1 MARNFIPSGIKQL
14 TFFCLLLGIVGG
26 APTVH
31 AADHWVEYKRFEP
44 NPLKPDP
51 DLMYAWDSGKYVIL
65 LTPRS
70 NYDKA
75 IIRKLISSYDR
86 AWEFHIKAAGAPI
99 IKTPENTIN
108 KKATIAVVVKTCGAG
123 CGRIGGHGI
132 EINEEYFKEE
142 YSSILN
148 NTKRRHHIVFYEM
161 GRNFYAYS
169 KQLSVPGGTE
179 ESYNTSISLLYS
191 ISMQFFAIDYA
202 RIPREDWFVA
212 GWVSGATFF
221 KDTEEIYQTYLK
233 DKSFNF
239 DNTIRVQK
247 SPQHQRQSQTY
258 ERGGGDL
265 YAAFFFELARRY
277 GGQKFALRFWKE
289 VGKRPAATSLSS
301 AVDNLVIAASKAA
314 QKNLTTLFV
323 DEWRFPLSEAARAE
337 LTKLFPNRS

>member
-1 MARNFIPSGIKQL
+1 MARNIVTAGMKRF
-14 TFFCLLLGIVGG
+14 TFFCILLSIVGG
-26 APTVH
+26 ARTVH
-31 AADHWVEYKRFEP
+31 AADRSVEYKRFEP
-44 NPLKPDP
+44 NPLMSGPDI
-51 DLMYAWDSGKYVIL
+51 MHAWDSGKYVIL

-70 NYDKA
+70 NYDKT
-75 IIRKLISSYDR
+75 IMRKLISSYDR

-108 KKATIAVVVKTCGAG
+108 NKATIAVVVKTCGAG

-179 ESYNTSISLLYS
+179 ESYNTSVSLLYS

-202 RIPREDWFVA
+202 RIPRDNWFVA
-212 GWVSGATFF
+212 GRVSGTTFF

-247 SPQHQRQSQTY
+247 SPQNQRQTQTY

-265 YAAFFFELARRY
+265 YAAFFFELARRH
-277 GGQKFALRFWKE
+277 GGQKFALKFWKE

-301 AVDNLVIAASKAA
+301 AVDNLIIAASKAA
-314 QKNLTTLFV
+314 GKNLATLFV
-323 DEWRFPLSEAARAE
+323 DEWRFPLSEAAREE
-337 LTKLFPNRS
+337 LARFFSR

>member
-1 MARNFIPSGIKQL
+1 MKQL
-14 TFFCLLLGIVGG
+14 TLIFILLGIIGIG
-26 APTVH
+26 RTGH
-31 AADHWVEYKRFEP
+31 AADRWVEYRRFEP
-44 NPLKPDP
+44 NPLQPTPDI
-51 DLMYAWDSGKYVIL
+51 MYAWDSGKYVTL
-65 LTPRS
+65 LTPRA

-86 AWEFHIKAAGAPI
+86 AWEFHLKAAGAPM

-108 KKATIAVVVKTCGAG
+108 NKATIAVVVKTCGAG
-123 CGRIGGHGI
+123 CGRIGAHGI

-142 YSSILN
+142 YSSLLN
-148 NTKRRHHIVFYEM
+148 NTRRRHHIVFYEM
-161 GRNFYAYS
+161 GRNFYTYS

-179 ESYNTSISLLYS
+179 ESYNTSINLLYS

-202 RIPREDWFVA
+202 RIPRENWFIA
-212 GWVSGATFF
+212 GRVSGAAFF

-239 DNTIRVQK
+239 NNTIRVQK
-247 SPQHQRQSQTY
+247 SPQHQRKTQTY

-289 VGKRPAATSLSS
+289 VGKRPAATSLAT
-301 AVDNLVIAASKAA
+301 AVDNLIIAASKAA
-314 QKNLTTLFV
+314 GNNLETLFV
-323 DEWRFPLSEAARAE
+323 DEWRFPLSKGAKAE
-337 LTKLFPNRS
+337 LSTFFSNRSAK